1 MSVFFTPKEA
11 VDIRMLGNDD
21 FQRRDRMRLLKWS
34 KYVYQD
40 LKLTAIKSPVRRRYA
55 INKRTNSIDLPC
67 NNLQLS
73 SVSILDHCGNEYP
86 VYRNNKV
93 LENTDIVDVSASKDC
108 GCEFE
113 CNNKLCNVIK
123 GYVAV
128 VETVTDYLPDGQPKE
143 FECIS
148 RKGVDDQG
156 FLYEQKQYP
165 KRIYEDNVWVNTIVY
180 TETNKLCKVEVDA
193 NGCVCDTEENINS
206 VCDCCGISNVN
217 TNLCCIGGNAEEP
230 PKDDCGTWIYKCS
243 SKMDW
248 FSIQC
253 GCYPSVYKEFNNIYN
268 VSELGDRLIFP
279 PNFGWDHV
287 IVRYYE
293 DNSLD
298 IKIPIIALRVFVI
311 GLMYWDCMF
320 NDKKQALADKYGVM
334 YSRMKQGLV
343 VDMNRR
349 KIADL
354 AMIMHPPTYI
364 PSYTVGRTNKYEG
377 GGRW

>member
-1 MSVFFTPKEA
+1 V
-11 VDIRMLGNDD
+11 
-21 FQRRDRMRLLKWS
+21 Q
-34 KYVYQD
+34 
-40 LKLTAIKSPVRRRYA
+40 
-55 INKRTNSIDLPC
+55 
-67 NNLQLS
+67 
-73 SVSILDHCGNEYP
+73 
-86 VYRNNKV
+86 V
-93 LENTDIVDVSASKDC
+93 L
-108 GCEFE
+108 
-113 CNNKLCNVIK
+113 
-123 GYVAV
+123 
-128 VETVTDYLPDGQPKE
+128 
-143 FECIS
+143 
-148 RKGVDDQG
+148 
-156 FLYEQKQYP
+156 
-165 KRIYEDNVWVNTIVY
+165 
-180 TETNKLCKVEVDA
+180 VDA